1 MLTVRLLIS
10 GLIIMAFGIVTMP
23 IAKSDELT
31 INTSNLTDILDGGML
46 YDNWISV
53 LEADKPGATHALWPA
68 SNTKKKGGTTWRCKS
83 CHGWDFMGKDG
94 AYASGSYKT
103 GIKGIRASAGKA
115 PAEVAKM
122 LRGPK
127 HGYTAAMIPDAAL
140 NKVALFVAKG
150 QYSLDV
156 YIDRASKKAKGNVAI
171 GKVFYDTSCNRCHG
185 DDGREMNFKTPDKP
199 EYLGTLSNGNPW
211 ETINKIRHG
220 QPDSQM
226 PALGALGLQTMADIL
241 AYLQTLPLK

>member
-1 MLTVRLLIS
+1 
-10 GLIIMAFGIVTMP
+10 
-23 IAKSDELT
+23 
-31 INTSNLTDILDGGML
+31 
-46 YDNWISV
+46 
-53 LEADKPGATHALWPA
+53 
-68 SNTKKKGGTTWRCKS
+68 
-83 CHGWDFMGKDG
+83 MGKDG